1 MSQGINPSQ
10 SQKRRPDWAALL
22 IAVALVA
29 IASVIFWD
37 SGRLA
42 SVTGYSPVGP
52 ATVPYAIG
60 FCLVGLAIWT
70 AIEAWRG
77 DFPER
82 DHQEVGPVVWV
93 VAGLAAQMLLLKV
106 AGFSIATGLL
116 FAFTA
121 RAFGKKKLY
130 YSIPLG
136 IAISFVV
143 WFIFARLLQ
152 LSLPAGPIEQLFI

>member
-1 MSQGINPSQ
+1 MSQGSIPSHPT
-10 SQKRRPDWAALL
+10 KRRPDWAALL

-29 IASVIFWD
+29 IASVIFFD
-37 SGRLA
+37 SARLA

-60 FCLVGLAIWT
+60 FCLIGLAIWT
-70 AIEAWRG
+70 AFEAWRG
-77 DFPER
+77 DFPQR
-82 DHQEVGPVVWV
+82 DKQDVAPVIWV
-93 VAGLAAQMLLLKV
+93 VAGLAAQMLLLNT

-121 RAFGKKKLY
+121 RAFGKRKLH
-130 YSIPLG
+130 YSIPIG
-136 IAISFVV
+136 FAVSFIV

-152 LSLPAGPIEQLFI
+152 LSLPAGPFERLFI